1 MKAPGLGLW
10 LILVWEWGRVYAA
23 PDYAVV
29 HANTEGAQKS
39 PEAYYKNNTNLQI
52 LSQRGSVQA
61 FDLIRKSVQN
71 RLSSLSHSMESS
83 TFTASTVPS
92 SQTTK
97 EPSQAAE
104 EQVSTSLEIYLEP
117 TTTSVETTVPE
128 PTTLNPTTTSL
139 KSSSL
144 PIPVVSSSF
153 TTVTSSKEIKTF
165 TIPVVTITETP
176 MERIETVKITEWITQ
191 TYVPSSTL
199 VPATTSV
206 VETNDYKEQRKYLEL
221 LMRDLY
227 SSLKE
232 NDVEAQ
238 TKVVTTPVLTSP
250 VVTTPVVTKPSP
262 AAPLVTSTSLLT
274 TTTSLPVPKQ
284 VEHPPMNVQINENKY
299 QPKVKEPVKEPI
311 VEAPEPIVNIKAE
324 KEHGSGAKD
333 ILNMKPLPYKV
344 SVAPQFQNH
353 KPNLDPPTK
362 YAKPKIHYTF
372 GPENMDEKKTKN
384 TELAKEL
391 DTKELAREM
400 AAKEM
405 AAKEAAREMAATN
418 TNVKYTKADKV
429 KEPKAQGAPEDPK
442 YKQLES
448 MFQSKLEPKE
458 LEMFK
463 KIYPELEKL
472 LYGQGVES
480 VAKEV
485 TKQDIASKKPKEIT
499 TLTSTS
505 TTSSSVSLHVPT
517 SSTASSVSSSAGPY
531 IYEDEDYIYKY
542 VYAEDEHKN
551 GPLDL
556 LHVPKEEQDFNSE
569 DNPFQTFK
577 SKQDLN
583 EGYRK
588 EQNAKKK
595 EFQDLSKEFESN
607 RPRRQHGTERDSY
620 HKSSQKFNF
629 DIFRFKSSSN
639 KVQIAWFLVLSS
651 VLMPA
656 YL

>member
-1 MKAPGLGLW
+1 MKAPGLALW
-10 LILVWEWGRVYAA
+10 LIFVWDLGRVYAA

-39 PEAYYKNNTNLQI
+39 PEAYYKNHTNLQI
-52 LSQRGSVQA
+52 LNQRGSVQA
-61 FDLIRKSVQN
+61 FDLIRKSVQS
-71 RLSSLSHSMESS
+71 RLSRLSHSMESS
-83 TFTASTVPS
+83 TVTDSTVVS
-92 SQTTK
+92 SQAT
-97 EPSQAAE
+97 PS
-104 EQVSTSLEIYLEP
+104 QVSTFESSLEISSDP
-117 TTTSVETTVPE
+117 TTTSVETTTVPAPPTLD
-128 PTTLNPTTTSL
+128 PTTASL

-144 PIPVVSSSF
+144 PVPVVSTSF

-165 TIPVVTITETP
+165 TIPAVTITETP
-176 MERIETVKITEWITQ
+176 MERVETVKVTEWITQ

-199 VPATTSV
+199 VPATTSA

-232 NDVEAQ
+232 KDVEAQ
-238 TKVVTTPVLTSP
+238 TKAVVTTPVLTSP
-250 VVTTPVVTKPSP
+250 VVTTPVVTPPSTVV
-262 AAPLVTSTSLLT
+262 PLVASTSLSAT
-274 TTTSLPVPKQ
+274 KTSLPVPKQ
-284 VEHPPMNVQINENKY
+284 VEQPPMNVQINEKQP
-299 QPKVKEPVKEPI
+299 QPKVKPQPAKDQGI
-311 VEAPEPIVNIKAE
+311 QAPEPIVNIKAE
-324 KEHGSGAKD
+324 KEHGNGAKD

-353 KPNLDPPTK
+353 KPNVDPPTK

-372 GPENMDEKKTKN
+372 GPEKVDEKVTKN
-384 TELAKEL
+384 TELAREL
-391 DTKELAREM
+391 DTKEL
-400 AAKEM
+400 AKEM